1 MTDATTAAA
10 KSPALAKSIRLQ
22 PAFSRSINLVRD
34 HASLDLIRHYR
45 PSTRSL
51 DALRRII
58 QGLEPSASDRAL
70 ALMGPYG
77 TGKSAFALFVGALFA
92 APESALRQAAL
103 ETLNAADPDLAARVR
118 GQLSAPGGFL
128 RVQINGL
135 PDSLSRQL
143 MLALASAAEQAKLP
157 ATLVK
162 RLQAVTR
169 AGVPMDRVLELV
181 EAVRSAWAERGGAG
195 VLIEIDELGK
205 FLEYESYHPRH
216 REIHL
221 LQLLAEQAA
230 APTDS
235 PLLLLVMLH
244 QAFEQYGSRLGN
256 RLRDE
261 WQKVQGRFA
270 TLPFLEPA
278 EQTLHLIAAALE
290 RDTPLSPEVR
300 RQITEATARLAD
312 DSALPPGLAPSEAS
326 ALFEQCYPLHPLTLL
341 ILPHLCQKVAQ
352 NERTLFSY
360 LASREHFGLRQRL
373 DTLVMGDWIRP
384 WELYDYFIQNQAS
397 GVSDPFTHHRWVEVI
412 TALDRFDGNDGQ
424 DEGTKRLLKT
434 IGLLNLIGAQ
444 RGLKASPTLLA
455 EGLAADTAGH
465 IAHLE
470 AASLIQFRQFAQEYR
485 VWQGSDFDLRAALQQ
500 ALVERPVQSLADTL
514 NQLQPLRP
522 IVARRAAIENGT
534 LRRYDIAFCARDRWP
549 PSQRDSQQG
558 DATLWFYLAEPEE
571 HPRLVGAPATDVIAV
586 CPFTE
591 RLREVVGDWLAL
603 QELPRHHAALHQD
616 PVAQREHQSWL
627 AHAETEAAVLI
638 QTLVEAPEALIW
650 WFGEQPQRVRDR
662 RELQQRLSGWM
673 DAVYHQAP
681 LLNNELINR
690 DAPSPSAV
698 SGRKRLLMA
707 MLSASD
713 QDDLGIEKA
722 PAEKSLYLSLLQE
735 TNLHRRVDERLGFF
749 PPTSLDPCQIRPLWN
764 AISDALGQDGEQQVQ
779 LPALYAQLQAPP
791 FGVRLG
797 VLPILLIT
805 YLLAHRREVAL
816 YQEGA
821 FCANL
826 SLDQAELLCRRPKLF
841 ALERYSLS
849 GLRGELFDRYLSA
862 FVNRI
867 GDDPSLL
874 DIVRPLVRFI
884 ARLPE
889 YVLQSTDVSASARKI
904 AKLFRQAKRPGAL
917 LFEDLP
923 RACDIR
929 PEDFATNDP
938 AIVETFLQRLIQH
951 LRELEDAYPA
961 LLVAWRQRLVS
972 TLLDGADRTLSE
984 VRQGLAERYQGLERF
999 TPNMSPVAAFVRRL
1013 CETGV
1018 RTDEAWLESV
1028 MTLLGGAPPS
1038 KWEDS
1043 SSLKACAQLAAFASQ
1058 IEDLQR
1064 LRAAMPTAEDVPPTD
1079 LVMVKLIDPYRGEIS
1094 HALRL
1099 SEHQDHEVADQTKRL
1114 TSELDALDEQTRL
1127 AIIAR
1132 LLQSWSDQHHEDR
1145 TDHG

>member
-1 MTDATTAAA
+1 VTNGTIAAVE
-10 KSPALAKSIRLQ
+10 SPMLAEIIRLQ

-34 HASLDLIRHYR
+34 HASLELIRHYR

-51 DALRRII
+51 DALRRILH
-58 QGLEPSASDRAL
+58 GLEPSANDRAL
-70 ALMGPYG
+70 ALIGPYG
-77 TGKSAFALFVGALFA
+77 AGKSAFGLFIGALLA
-92 APESALRQAAL
+92 APESAPRKAAL
-103 ETLNAADPDLAARVR
+103 STLRRADPDLAARVHS
-118 GQLSAPGGFL
+118 QLSASGGFL
-128 RVQINGL
+128 RVQISGL

-143 MLALASAAEQAKLP
+143 MLTLASAAAQAQLP

-169 AGVPMDRVLELV
+169 AGVSMDRVLELV

-195 VLIEIDELGK
+195 LLIEIDELGK
-205 FLEYESYHPRH
+205 FLEYESYHPQH

-300 RQITEATARLAD
+300 RQIAETTARLAD
-312 DSALPPGLAPSEAS
+312 DSALPPGLAPAEAS

-341 ILPHLCQKVAQ
+341 ILPYLCQKVAQ

-360 LASREHFGLRQRL
+360 LASGEHFGLRQRL

-424 DEGTKRLLKT
+424 DEGAKRLLKT

-455 EGLAADTAGH
+455 QALAADIAEH
-465 IAHLE
+465 IARLE

-500 ALVERPVQSLADTL
+500 ALVERPIQSLADTL

-522 IVARRAAIENGT
+522 IVARRAAIETGT
-534 LRRYDIAFCARDRWP
+534 LRRYAIAFCDRDRWP
-549 PSQRDSQQG
+549 PTQHDSEQG

-571 HPRLVGAPATDVIAV
+571 DPRPVGAPATDVIAV

-591 RLREVVGDWLAL
+591 RLREVVSDWLAL

-627 AHAETEAAVLI
+627 AHAETEAAGLI
-638 QTLVEAPEALIW
+638 QTLVEAPGSLVW
-650 WFGEQPQRVRDR
+650 WFGDQTDQVRDR
-662 RELQQRLSGWM
+662 RELQQQLSTWM

-690 DAPSPSAV
+690 ESPSPSAV

-713 QDDLGIEKA
+713 QNELGIEKA

-735 TNLHRRVDERLGFF
+735 TTLHRRVDERFGFF
-749 PPTSLDPCQIRPLWN
+749 PPTRFDPCQIRPIWN

-797 VLPILLIT
+797 VLPILLIA

-821 FCANL
+821 FCASL

-841 ALERYSLS
+841 ALERYALT
-849 GLRGELFDRYLSA
+849 GLRGTLFDRYLSA

-867 GDDPSLL
+867 GDDPSVL

-889 YVLQSTDVSASARKI
+889 YVHQSSGVSAPARQI
-904 AKLFRQAKRPGAL
+904 AKHIRQAKRPGAL

-923 RACDIR
+923 RACDIS
-929 PEDFATNDP
+929 PEAFATNDP
-938 AIVETFLQRLIQH
+938 VIVETFLQRLIHH

-961 LLVAWRQRLVS
+961 LLVDWRQRLVS
-972 TLLDGADRTLSE
+972 TLLDGPDRDLGE
-984 VRQGLAERYQGLERF
+984 VRQCLATRYRGLERF

-1018 RTDEAWLESV
+1018 RTDEAWVESV

-1038 KWEDS
+1038 KWQDS
-1043 SSLKACAQLAAFASQ
+1043 SGLQARAQLAAFASQ

-1064 LRAAMPTAEDVPPTD
+1064 LRAAMPTAEDTPASDVV
-1079 LVMVKLIDPYRGEIS
+1079 LVKLIDPHRGEVS

-1099 SEHQDHEVADQTKRL
+1099 SEHQCREVAAQTERL
-1114 TSELDALDEQTRL
+1114 GSELAALDQQTRL
-1127 AIIAR
+1127 AIIAQ